1 MEISR
6 FNLKWKGYL
15 LQLMLLGV
23 FSQIYPNS
31 MESRLAP
38 TLHAVPIESRSNSKK
53 IYCFVPHLLQTYESD
68 HFRNLFCRWPL
79 FRFTATQDRPNLWGN
94 TFLVEERQA
103 RYCLYYLFVRN
114 IIFPRQPNLWRII
127 FLVEEILCLWINPS
141 IIFLWGSITSPQILK
156 YYFCGQEIQHSIN
169 FLFSHATPL
178 IFMEGWKFTISLYT
192 EPPTKI

>member
-6 FNLKWKGYL
+6 FNLKWKGNL

-53 IYCFVPHLLQTYESD
+53 IYCFVPYFQQTYKYGKEKSPQRQKVYCFVPHLQQTYESEKEKSLRCD

-79 FRFTATQDRPNLWGN
+79 FRFTATQDRPD
-94 TFLVEERQA
+94 
-103 RYCLYYLFVRN
+103 
-114 IIFPRQPNLWRII
+114 P
-127 FLVEEILCLWINPS
+127 
-141 IIFLWGSITSPQILK
+141 
-156 YYFCGQEIQHSIN
+156 
-169 FLFSHATPL
+169 
-178 IFMEGWKFTISLYT
+178 
-192 EPPTKI
+192 